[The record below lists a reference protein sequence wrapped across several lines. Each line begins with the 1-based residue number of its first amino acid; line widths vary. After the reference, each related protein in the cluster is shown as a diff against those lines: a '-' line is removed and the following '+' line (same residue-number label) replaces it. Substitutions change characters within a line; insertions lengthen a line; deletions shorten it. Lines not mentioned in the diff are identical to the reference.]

1 MKGVL
6 PWLVRLARRYKRF
19 LSCLVFQFIC
29 PHFPASWASSHEGSP
44 VAVDLCLI
52 EYKDFRI
59 IQDCTLFL
67 ALIGKA
73 FIFNIEHYGF
83 VSGLS
88 RDTH

>member
-1 MKGVL
+1 M
-6 PWLVRLARRYKRF
+6 
-19 LSCLVFQFIC
+19 
-29 PHFPASWASSHEGSP
+29 
-44 VAVDLCLI
+44 DLCLI